1 MKFIRDIRKGQYP
14 KLIFGYLIL
23 IKRLFCLS
31 REIASQVKSP
41 LFKHCESMFIELCDK
56 TIYLPYL
63 VLLTQPSTLTI
74 AHTHTHTK
82 IGAGGTNFVE

>member
-31 REIASQVKSP
+31 REIAGQVKSP

-74 AHTHTHTK
+74 AHTQKK
-82 IGAGGTNFVE
+82 IGAGGMNFAE